1 MRPPKWK
8 TCSSGLCIQ
17 YQEVEKQC
25 QQVLTKHKNK
35 IALTMIKKETVTP
48 IDFLLVT
55 VNFLFVVHNDILDNA
70 RENLHIRKSWDK
82 DVKHAAKVTRL

>member
-1 MRPPKWK
+1 
-8 TCSSGLCIQ
+8 
-17 YQEVEKQC
+17 
-25 QQVLTKHKNK
+25 
-35 IALTMIKKETVTP
+35 MIKKETVTP

-82 DVKHAAKVTRL
+82 DVKPAAKVTRL